1 MSERVKRN
9 FPNEPSDKMSGSLSG
24 SYGNSIANK
33 GKLVNNNFQ
42 NDKASPR
49 GMYEKGKRTI
59 TLFERANRST
69 AVHEIMHSWSD
80 EMNRLYEQTKSEK
93 IKQDIAVKEAWTEQE
108 FARKF
113 EAVELL
119 KNRYFI
125 KNKYFCCNLSFL

>member
-1 MSERVKRN
+1 
-9 FPNEPSDKMSGSLSG
+9 
-24 SYGNSIANK
+24 
-33 GKLVNNNFQ
+33 
-42 NDKASPR
+42 
-49 GMYEKGKRTI
+49 MYEKGKRTI

-80 EMNRLYEQTKSEK
+80 EMNRLYEQTGSEK
-93 IKQDIAVKEAWTEQE
+93 IKQDVAVKEAWTEQE